1 MMSAER
7 RDKQRESGGP
17 EKPGSQGEGTG
28 YGGWSPYGPGNY
40 GPYGQ
45 QPPWPPGM
53 FGYGMP
59 PGGQGGPQPQYWGPF
74 GPMAPTAC
82 AGAFTPW
89 AWWSSMWSWFAPWWS
104 WLMSWWIWPGMGA
117 VPPVFWPPFP
127 PGQDGGFADAT
138 MRFADTRAQFWQ
150 HCFAAMAQVAR
161 QAANASYVGG
171 RWTPPVAPFAETPEL
186 EKLVKNLPEAEAA
199 RVKHAMQMLQTME
212 AMWPRPPQRPPGED
226 W

>member
-1 MMSAER
+1 MSAEK
-7 RDKQRESGGP
+7 RDKQQRESGRP
-17 EKPGSQGEGTG
+17 ERPESPGEGTG

-45 QPPWPPGM
+45 QPPWPAGM

-59 PGGQGGPQPQYWGPF
+59 PGGHGGPQPQYGNPF
-74 GPMAPTAC
+74 GPMGPMGC
-82 AGAFTPW
+82 AAFTP
-89 AWWSSMWSWFAPWWS
+89 AMWWPAIWSMFGPWWA
-104 WLMSWWIWPGMGA
+104 WLMSWWIWPGMGGI
-117 VPPVFWPPFP
+117 PPVFGPMFP
-127 PGQDGGFADAT
+127 PGQEGGFGDAA

-171 RWTPPVAPFAETPEL
+171 RWSPPVAPFAETPEL
-186 EKLVKNLPEAEAA
+186 EKLVKNLPDAEAA

-212 AMWPRPPQRPPGED
+212 AMWPRPPQRQSGED